1 MVLFVKQKWLKIRNI
16 LDFQSLFCYNKLI
29 KSIKKMQEII
39 TMDDKDAYIEQL
51 KNKIKK
57 LEQQVENLTEM
68 ILILRKEKFGPS
80 SEKTPK
86 KDIDGQLYLF
96 NEAEAYSDSPAP
108 EPISR
113 DVRGYTRTEKRTKR
127 VEIIKDLPVRE
138 ILCELPKEAQYCIQ
152 CGTQLKPIG
161 KEIVREE
168 LEYIPARLQVVRYVR
183 MAYEC
188 PKCKHTDKPYIEK
201 APAPTS
207 LMNHSLAS
215 PSSVAYVMYQ
225 KYVNSM
231 PLYRQEKDW
240 ENLGIELKRST
251 MANWIIRCA
260 QDYFYPVIQYMR
272 KKLLERDIIHC
283 DETPVQVLKEDGKKP
298 QTKSYMWLYRSGN
311 DGKPPIIL
319 YDYKPS
325 RNGDNPAEYL
335 KGFTGYLHTDGFSG
349 YNKLDVI
356 RCGCWAHLRRKFV
369 EAIPGKK
376 ANDTQPT
383 NAEIGRD
390 FCDKLFHIEESLKE
404 LSPKERY
411 AKRLELERPVLDA
424 FWCWLENLTV
434 LNGSALGKAVAYA
447 KNQKPYMENY
457 LLDGRCSISNNIAEN
472 SIRPF
477 CVGRKNWL
485 FSDTPKGAEASAAI
499 YSIIETSK
507 ANGLNV
513 YTYLEYLLLYMPD
526 TDYHNHPE
534 ELELLMPWSEAVQA
548 ECGN

>member
-1 MVLFVKQKWLKIRNI
+1 MN
-16 LDFQSLFCYNKLI
+16 
-29 KSIKKMQEII
+29 
-39 TMDDKDAYIEQL
+39 TKDAYIEQL
-51 KNKIKK
+51 ENTIKS
-57 LEQQVENLTEM
+57 LQLQVNNLTEM
-68 ILILRKEKFGPS
+68 ILILRKEKFGSS

-86 KDIDGQLYLF
+86 DDIDGQIYMF
-96 NEAEAYSDSPAP
+96 NEAEAYADSPAP
-108 EPISR
+108 EPIIKE
-113 DVRGYTRTEKRTKR
+113 VKGYTRTNTRTKR
-127 VEIIKDLPVRE
+127 IEIIKDLPIRE
-138 ILCELPKEAQYCIQ
+138 ILCEIPLEDQ
-152 CGTQLKPIG
+152 CCLQCKTNLKPIG
-161 KEIVREE
+161 KETVREE
-168 LEYIPARLQVVRYVR
+168 LEYIPAKLRIVRYVR

-188 PKCKHTDKPYIEK
+188 PACKHTDKPYIEK
-201 APAPTS
+201 APTPTS

-215 PSSVAYVMYQ
+215 PSSVANVMYQ

-240 ENLGIELKRST
+240 ENLGIALKRNT
-251 MANWIIRCA
+251 MANWIIRCS
-260 QDYFYPVIQYMR
+260 QDYFYPLIQYLR
-272 KKLLERDIIHC
+272 EKLLERDIIHC

-311 DGKPPIIL
+311 DGEAPIIL

-325 RNGDNPAEYL
+325 RTGDNPEEYL
-335 KGFTGYLHTDGFSG
+335 KGFAGYLHTDGYSG
-349 YNKLDVI
+349 YNKLEVI

-376 ANDTQPT
+376 AKDAPLT
-383 NAEIGRD
+383 NSEIGRD
-390 FCDKLFHIEESLKE
+390 YCNQLFLIEESLKD
-404 LSPKERY
+404 LSPEDRY
-411 AKRLELERPVLDA
+411 NKRLELERPVLDA

-434 LNGSALGKAVAYA
+434 LNGSALGKAVTYA

-457 LLDGRCSISNNIAEN
+457 LLDGRCSISNNTAEN

-485 FSDTPKGAEASAAI
+485 FSDTPKGAEASAAV
-499 YSIIETSK
+499 YSIVETAK

-534 ELELLMPWSEAVQA
+534 DLELLMPWSEVVQA
-548 ECGN
+548 ECGK